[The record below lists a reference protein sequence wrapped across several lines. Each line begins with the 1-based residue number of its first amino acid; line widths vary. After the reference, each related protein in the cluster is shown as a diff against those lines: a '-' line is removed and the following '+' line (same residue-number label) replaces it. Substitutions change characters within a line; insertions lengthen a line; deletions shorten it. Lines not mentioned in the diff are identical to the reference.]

1 MASMN
6 SYKTK
11 WRTTFMSVNNRQ
23 YTANIKVYGYTGNV
37 ITLTADTDPLTL
49 EENDDTD
56 LLNVIRYT
64 TGYINILA
72 DDSIDVADI
81 FPTTSITE
89 RYVEILEGTTVIFR
103 GYVQAQ
109 EFSRM
114 GNYATT
120 GNPPQSVSIP
130 IISPLG
136 LIDDLEFDKVTS
148 PTDFTLWELLKIC
161 LYKLGGH
168 PGGVAATPYTYV
180 YFPHVVSGSALL
192 KELKLPSLV
201 ISPYSN
207 DNTHNTSTTVTDCFE
222 VVPISY
228 FIEGL
233 CRCFGCMVHDTPD
246 ALVFTK
252 FDYTG
257 SYVRYDLLDSTTN
270 VAQPADLTLAPS
282 IVFDG
287 GIEIAQIAP
296 LRKLTCKYDGDSER
310 SLTMNFQHCRR
321 TRGTDSAYKRNLAV
335 NNPILSSELYAPYL
349 LTSCSINAQ
358 NGVPVNR
365 GTYLLAYGD
374 GDNMREMA
382 VFNFETEDT
391 SGHNWAANDMLL
403 KTMFL
408 GYFGTNMTLT
418 VKFEWGVNMNLE
430 CPQVISPGNNKYIYM
445 TIKNGS
451 MYLNGS
457 NQWVS
462 TQFKW
467 LIDATG
473 MVNNDGVLT
482 LPIPSTG
489 METIPIEVTF
499 YEYNMREFEP
509 MTCLAITELTLK
521 GETADPVTEYL
532 TEGENPGEY
541 KVSGNGIDEQD
552 IDIAFACY
560 GQKNSHYLYP
570 TVGFSRPQY
579 PYIFRKR
586 RQVKVAYQDY
596 MGGKINPDLYM
607 RNVVW
612 KGTNMRVIAANYSAD
627 YEQTTLTLQET

>member
-11 WRTTFMSVNNRQ
+11 WRTTFMSVNNRL
-23 YTANIKVYGYTGNV
+23 YTANIKVYGYTGSV

-89 RYVEILEGTTVIFR
+89 RYIEILEGSTVIFR

-136 LIDDLEFDKVTS
+136 LIDDLEFEKVTS

-161 LYKLGGH
+161 LYKLGGN

-180 YFPHVVSGSALL
+180 YFPHVAGSSALL

-201 ISPYSN
+201 ISPYSD
-207 DNTHNTSTTVTDCFE
+207 DNTHNFLTTVADCFD
-222 VVPISY
+222 VVEISY

-257 SYVRYDLLDSTTN
+257 SSVRYDLLDSTTN
-270 VAQPADLTLAPS
+270 VAQPGDLTLAPS

-296 LRKLTCKYDGDSER
+296 LRKLTCQYDGDR
-310 SLTMNFQHCRR
+310 DTSLDMNFQHCSRN
-321 TRGTDSAYKRNLAV
+321 RGFDNAYQRNLVA
-335 NNPILSSELYAPYL
+335 NEPILTSEISAPYL
-349 LTSCSINAQ
+349 QNNCSINFQ
-358 NGVPVNR
+358 NGVPIVR
-365 GTYLLAYGD
+365 GTYLIAYGE

-382 VFNFETEDT
+382 VINYETEDT

-408 GYFGTNMTLT
+408 GYFGTDMTLT

-430 CPQVISPGNNKYIYM
+430 CPQSVPYIDRYIYM

-451 MYLNGS
+451 KYLNDS

-462 TQFKW
+462 TQFKRMIGAW
-467 LIDATG
+467 ELETSK
-473 MVNNDGVLT
+473 GVLT
-482 LPIPSTG
+482 MSIPSTG

-499 YEYNMREFEP
+499 YEYDMREFEP

-521 GETADPVTEYL
+521 GEAADPVTEYIS
-532 TEGENPGEY
+532 EGSNPKEY
-541 KVSGNGIDEQD
+541 VLKGNGIDEQD
-552 IDIAFACY
+552 ISVAFSCY
-560 GQKNSHYLYP
+560 GQKNSHMLFP
-570 TVGFSRPQY
+570 SVGFSRPQY
-579 PYIFRKR
+579 PYMFRKR
-586 RQVKVAYQDY
+586 QQVKVAYQDY

-612 KGTNMRVIAANYSAD
+612 KGTTMRVISANYSAD

>member
-1 MASMN
+1 MN

-11 WRTTFMSVNNRQ
+11 WRTTFMSVNNRL
-23 YTANIKVYGYTGNV
+23 YTANIKVYGYTGSV

-89 RYVEILEGTTVIFR
+89 RYVEILEGSTVIFR

-136 LIDDLEFDKVTS
+136 LIDDLEFEKVTS

-161 LYKLGGH
+161 LYKLGGN

-180 YFPHVVSGSALL
+180 YFPHVAGSSALL

-201 ISPYSN
+201 ISPYSD
-207 DNTHNTSTTVTDCFE
+207 DNTHNFLTTVADCFD
-222 VVPISY
+222 VVEISY

-257 SYVRYDLLDSTTN
+257 SSVRYDLLGSTTN
-270 VAQPADLTLAPS
+270 VAQPGDLTLAPS

-296 LRKLTCKYDGDSER
+296 LRKLTCQYDGDR
-310 SLTMNFQHCRR
+310 DTSLDMNFQHCSRN
-321 TRGTDSAYKRNLAV
+321 RGFDNAYQRNLVA
-335 NNPILSSELYAPYL
+335 NEPILTSEISAPYL
-349 LTSCSINAQ
+349 QSSCSINFQ
-358 NGVPVNR
+358 NGVPTVR
-365 GTYLLAYGD
+365 GTYLIAYGE

-382 VFNFETEDT
+382 VINYETEDT

-408 GYFGTNMTLT
+408 GYFGTDMTLT

-430 CPQVISPGNNKYIYM
+430 CPQSVPYIDRYIYM

-451 MYLNGS
+451 KYLNDS

-462 TQFKW
+462 TQFKRMIGAW
-467 LIDATG
+467 ELETSK
-473 MVNNDGVLT
+473 GVLT
-482 LPIPSTG
+482 MSIPSTG

-499 YEYNMREFEP
+499 YEYDMREFEP

-521 GETADPVTEYL
+521 GEAADPVTEYIS
-532 TEGENPGEY
+532 EGSNPKEY
-541 KVSGNGIDEQD
+541 VLKGNGIDEQD
-552 IDIAFACY
+552 ISIAFSCY
-560 GQKNSHYLYP
+560 GQKNSHMLFP
-570 TVGFSRPQY
+570 SVGFSRPQY
-579 PYIFRKR
+579 PYMFRKR
-586 RQVKVAYQDY
+586 QQVKVAYQDY

-612 KGTNMRVIAANYSAD
+612 KGTTMRVISANYSAD

>member
-23 YTANIKVYGYTGNV
+23 YTANIKVYGYAGSV

-72 DDSIDVADI
+72 DDSIDVDDI

-89 RYVEILEGTTVIFR
+89 RYVEIMEGSTVIFR

-120 GNPPQSVSIP
+120 GNPPQSVGIP

-136 LIDDLEFDKVTS
+136 LIDDLEFEKVTS

-161 LYKLGGH
+161 LYKLGGN

-180 YFPHVVSGSALL
+180 YFPHVAGSSALL

-201 ISPYSN
+201 ISPYSD
-207 DNTHNTSTTVTDCFE
+207 DNTHNFLTTVADCFD
-222 VVPISY
+222 VVEISY

-257 SYVRYDLLDSTTN
+257 SSVRYDLLDSTTN
-270 VAQPADLTLAPS
+270 VAQPGDLTLAPS

-296 LRKLTCKYDGDSER
+296 LRKLTCQYDGDR
-310 SLTMNFQHCRR
+310 DTSLDMNFQHCSRN
-321 TRGTDSAYKRNLAV
+321 RGFDNAYQRNLVA
-335 NNPILSSELYAPYL
+335 NEPILTSEISAPYL
-349 LTSCSINAQ
+349 QSSCSINFQ
-358 NGVPVNR
+358 NGVPTVR
-365 GTYLLAYGD
+365 GTYLIAYGE

-382 VFNFETEDT
+382 VINYETEDT

-408 GYFGTNMTLT
+408 GYFGTDMTLT

-430 CPQVISPGNNKYIYM
+430 CPQSVPYIDRYIYM

-451 MYLNGS
+451 KYLNDS

-462 TQFKW
+462 TQFKRMIGAW
-467 LIDATG
+467 ELETSK
-473 MVNNDGVLT
+473 GVLT
-482 LPIPSTG
+482 MSIPSTG

-499 YEYNMREFEP
+499 YEYDMREFEP

-521 GETADPVTEYL
+521 GEAADPVTEYIS
-532 TEGENPGEY
+532 EGSNPKEY
-541 KVSGNGIDEQD
+541 VLKGNGIDEQD
-552 IDIAFACY
+552 ISIAFSCY
-560 GQKNSHYLYP
+560 GQKNSHMLFP
-570 TVGFSRPQY
+570 SVGFSRPQY
-579 PYIFRKR
+579 PYMFRKR
-586 RQVKVAYQDY
+586 QQVKVAYQDY
-596 MGGKINPDLYM
+596 MGGKINPYLYM

-612 KGTNMRVIAANYSAD
+612 KGTTMRVISANYSAD

>member
-1 MASMN
+1 MN

-11 WRTTFMSVNNRQ
+11 WRTTFMSVNNRL
-23 YTANIKVYGYTGNV
+23 YTANIKVYGYTGSV

-89 RYVEILEGTTVIFR
+89 RYVEILEGSTVIFR

-136 LIDDLEFDKVTS
+136 LIDDLEFEKVTS

-161 LYKLGGH
+161 LYKLGGN

-180 YFPHVVSGSALL
+180 YFPQVVSGSALL
-192 KELKLPSLV
+192 KELKLPSLI
-201 ISPYSN
+201 ISPYSD
-207 DNTHNTSTTVTDCFE
+207 DNTHDSSTTVADCFE
-222 VVPISY
+222 VKSISY

-257 SYVRYDLLDSTTN
+257 SYVRYDLLDTTTN
-270 VAQPADLTLAPS
+270 VAQPGNLTLAPS

-287 GIEIAQIAP
+287 GIEIVQIAP
-296 LRKLTCKYDGDSER
+296 LRKLTCKYDGDR
-310 SLTMNFQHCRR
+310 DTSLDMNFQHCRR
-321 TRGTDSAYKRNLAV
+321 VMGNDNAFQRNLVV
-335 NNPILSSELYAPYL
+335 NRPILTSEISAPYL
-349 LTSCSINAQ
+349 QKNCSIYSQ
-358 NGVPVNR
+358 NGVPTVR
-365 GTYLLAYGD
+365 GTYLLAYGE
-374 GDNMREMA
+374 GENMREMA
-382 VFNFETEDT
+382 VVNYEPGGDVT
-391 SGHNWAANDMLL
+391 GHNWEENDVLL
-403 KTMFL
+403 RTMFY
-408 GYFGTNMTLT
+408 GYFGTDMTLT
-418 VKFEWGVNMNLE
+418 MKFEWGVNMNLE
-430 CPQVISPGNNKYIYM
+430 CPDTISIPQKFIYV

-451 MYLNGS
+451 KYLNS
-457 NQWVS
+457 NNEWVTS
-462 TQFKW
+462 AAYL
-467 LIDATG
+467 LIPEI
-473 MVNNDGVLT
+473 MLRHEISI
-482 LPIPSTG
+482 PIPSAG

-499 YEYNMREFEP
+499 YEGDLRDSAAYR
-509 MTCLAITELTLK
+509 CLALTKLSLSGK
-521 GETADPVTEYL
+521 ANDPATEYMN
-532 TEGENPGEY
+532 EGSNPKEY
-541 KVSGNGIDEQD
+541 VLKGNGIDEQD

-570 TVGFSRPQY
+570 SVGFSRPQY
-579 PYIFRKR
+579 PYMFRKR
-586 RQVKVAYQDY
+586 QQVKVAYQDY

-612 KGTNMRVIAANYSAD
+612 KGTTMRVISANYSAD

>member
-1 MASMN
+1 
-6 SYKTK
+6 
-11 WRTTFMSVNNRQ
+11 MSVNNRL
-23 YTANIKVYGYTGNV
+23 YTANIKVYGYTGSV

-89 RYVEILEGTTVIFR
+89 RYVEILEGSTVIFR

-161 LYKLGGH
+161 LYKLGGN

-180 YFPHVVSGSALL
+180 YFPQVVSGSALL
-192 KELKLPSLV
+192 KKLKLPSLV
-201 ISPYSN
+201 ISPYSD
-207 DNTHNTSTTVTDCFE
+207 DNTHDSSTTVADCFE
-222 VVPISY
+222 VVKIGY
-228 FIEGL
+228 FLEGL

-252 FDYTG
+252 FDYSG

-270 VAQPADLTLAPS
+270 VSQPGNLTLAPS

-296 LRKLTCKYDGDSER
+296 LRKLTCQYDGDR
-310 SLTMNFQHCRR
+310 DTSLDMNFQHCRR
-321 TRGTDSAYKRNLAV
+321 VRGNDNAYQRNLVV
-335 NNPILSSELYAPYL
+335 NRPLLTSEISAPYL
-349 LTSCSINAQ
+349 QNNCSINSQ
-358 NGVPVNR
+358 NGVPTVR
-365 GTYLLAYGD
+365 GTYLIAYGE

-382 VFNFETEDT
+382 VINFETDDT
-391 SGHNWAANDMLL
+391 SGHNWATDDILL
-403 KTMFL
+403 KTMFQ
-408 GYFGTNMTLT
+408 GYFGTDMTLT
-418 VKFEWGVNMNLE
+418 VKFEWGENMNLE
-430 CPQVISPGNNKYIYM
+430 CPIAVPYINRYIYM

-451 MYLNGS
+451 KYLNDS

-462 TQFKW
+462 TQFKRMIGVRE
-467 LIDATG
+467 LETSK
-473 MVNNDGVLT
+473 GVLT
-482 LPIPSTG
+482 MSIPSTG

-499 YEYNMREFEP
+499 YEYDMREFEA

-521 GETADPVTEYL
+521 GEAADPATEYMND
-532 TEGENPGEY
+532 GSNPKEY
-541 KVSGNGIDEQD
+541 VLKGNGIDEQD
-552 IDIAFACY
+552 ISVAFACY
-560 GQKNSHYLYP
+560 GQKNSHMLFP
-570 TVGFSRPQY
+570 SVGFSRPQY

-586 RQVKVAYQDY
+586 QQVKVAYQDY

-612 KGTNMRVIAANYSAD
+612 KGTTMRVISANYSAD